1 LNESLLNFILKPF
14 KGLTLNRTLNFGLLL
29 LIPLLGA
36 LPNLLIL
43 ENQFEFRTLTSTYA
57 MSLTLW
63 AYCLY
68 EILQSV
74 FQSNRLKNRLTSYN
88 SNRADALICI
98 PLVLFTVFHTQQDSR
113 DLWVKPSLIRDQ
125 ITDATLQNIEAKN
138 KRSICMVISD
148 QLYVPLDR
156 LGIYSMQSDLV
167 SSWVPEP
174 YMKQQLERYNLSL
187 DRQITIRRTN
197 EDCDLLAIVIDYGD
211 LESGN

>member
-1 LNESLLNFILKPF
+1 
-14 KGLTLNRTLNFGLLL
+14 
-29 LIPLLGA
+29 
-36 LPNLLIL
+36 
-43 ENQFEFRTLTSTYA
+43 
-57 MSLTLW
+57 
-63 AYCLY
+63 
-68 EILQSV
+68 
-74 FQSNRLKNRLTSYN
+74 
-88 SNRADALICI
+88 
-98 PLVLFTVFHTQQDSR
+98 
-113 DLWVKPSLIRDQ
+113 
-125 ITDATLQNIEAKN
+125 
-138 KRSICMVISD
+138 MVISD